1 MGSEARDIQAVS
13 KSQSIRA
20 REGLRANTACYMMAL
35 LSIHL
40 FSQGLM
46 WLAEAGLELLILF
59 LSLHELI
66 GRVTALDN
74 STFLA

>member
-1 MGSEARDIQAVS
+1 
-13 KSQSIRA
+13 
-20 REGLRANTACYMMAL
+20 MMAL